1 MTLYSLWAGSSFHH
15 ALRLAC
21 VFTGGADVLF
31 VELIFKQQWSEKLNL
46 LQMSQNIYVIVQNIY
61 CFALTSLS
69 ISLSCSVSGL
79 FCWVSQLVRF
89 RSWLRGSCYQSVL
102 YQKPKWCLKIEI
114 LYNIAFIP
122 LAECLAVCPGL
133 FKRHFSAFCYQ
144 RYHRL

>member
-1 MTLYSLWAGSSFHH
+1 MWHYGALGSSFHH

-79 FCWVSQLVRF
+79 VCCVSQLVRF
-89 RSWLRGSCYQSVL
+89 RSWLRGSRYQSVL

-122 LAECLAVCPGL
+122 LAECLPVCPGL